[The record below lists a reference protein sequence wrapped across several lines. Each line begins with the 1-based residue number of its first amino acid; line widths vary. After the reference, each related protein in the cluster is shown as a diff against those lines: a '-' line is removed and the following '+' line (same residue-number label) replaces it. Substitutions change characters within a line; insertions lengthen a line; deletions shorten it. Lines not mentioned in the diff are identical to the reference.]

1 MRKKGAIYM
10 RIKYLPVKL
19 DILSTDSIIT
29 KIVKHDY
36 NTLTDVLFL
45 RKYKCH
51 KSTYAKRVLKYGD
64 PYMNAPLA
72 KIGKWLS
79 NHTKIK

>member
-1 MRKKGAIYM
+1 M

-19 DILSTDSIIT
+19 DIFSTDSIIT

-36 NTLTDVLFL
+36 NTLTDALFL
-45 RKYKCH
+45 RKYQCH

-72 KIGKWLS
+72 KIGKWLLK
-79 NHTKIK
+79 HAKTK

>member
-1 MRKKGAIYM
+1 MK
-10 RIKYLPVKL
+10 IKYLPSKI
-19 DILSTDSIIT
+19 DILKTDSIIT

-51 KSTYAKRVLKYGD
+51 KCTYAKRVIKYGD

-72 KIGKWLS
+72 KIGKLLLICR
-79 NHTKIK
+79 KK

>member
-1 MRKKGAIYM
+1 MKL
-10 RIKYLPVKL
+10 KYLPVKL

-29 KIVKHDY
+29 RIVKHDY
-36 NTLTDVLFL
+36 STLTDELFC

-51 KSTYAKRVLKYGD
+51 KSTYAIRVLKYGD

-72 KIGKWLS
+72 KIGKWLAK
-79 NHTKIK
+79 HF